1 MKRLDKHFGKFGAI
15 FLLTSIFIS
24 NALGLNLSHIKAYRN
39 LNNYVFTLV
48 CVLFFVIQFYYYYKN
63 KMSFKLCFLLLL
75 FNLQI
80 LIITKF
86 LYMVDI
92 DNTQAEISLLD
103 KNAAIS
109 MSWIILVPLL
119 FTLFF
124 IMGSIFDYISLKSL
138 KNNFSQQICIN
149 NSDLGD

>member
-1 MKRLDKHFGKFGAI
+1 MKKFDKHFGKLGAI
-15 FLLTSIFIS
+15 ILLMSIFIS
-24 NALGLNLSHIKAYRN
+24 NALGLNLSNIKAYRN
-39 LNNYVFTLV
+39 VNNYVFILV
-48 CVLFFVIQFYYYYKN
+48 CVLFYIIQFYYFYKN

-86 LYMVDI
+86 LYMVEI
-92 DNTQAEISLLD
+92 DNTQPEISLLD

-119 FTLFF
+119 FILFF
-124 IMGSIFDYISLKSL
+124 IMGSIFDYISLKNL
-138 KNNFSQQICIN
+138 KNNV
-149 NSDLGD
+149 L